1 MSVSLDAIKVMIF
14 GHAIGDAL
22 GAVEFSPREELSM
35 NPVAGRRGFG
45 CMPCLLVF
53 GLMIRV

>member
-1 MSVSLDAIKVMIF
+1 MSVSMDAIKAIMF

-22 GAVEFSPREELSM
+22 GTVEFSPREELSV

-45 CMPCLLVF
+45 CMACLRVL